1 MTDIIREVTTESF
14 DLDVLQASGEVPV
27 LVDFWA
33 PWCAPCRAL
42 KPVLEKL
49 AREYA
54 GRFLLA
60 KVNTEEEQGLA
71 ARFGIRSI
79 PTLAV
84 FRHGLE
90 VGRQSGAMDA
100 ASLERWISQFI

>member
-1 MTDIIREVTTESF
+1 MGGCYKKQGCGASMLETWACRPHILGNKYAGAAMNMHSFETGTEAF
-14 DLDVLQASGEVPV
+14 ERDVLQASQKVPV

-49 AREYA
+49 AAEYQ

-60 KVNTEEEQGLA
+60 KVNSDEHPQLA
-71 ARFGIRSI
+71 A
-79 PTLAV
+79 
-84 FRHGLE
+84 
-90 VGRQSGAMDA
+90 
-100 ASLERWISQFI
+100 